1 MKYSNTLL
9 PCLLVI
15 SILILSSCRA
25 PKELVYKDF
34 KDFSVDKLGFSSSAV
49 KMNIVYYNPNNFG
62 LQLKRTDLDIYID
75 GTYLGHTSQE
85 YQVNIPS
92 RSDFQIP
99 VKIDVDM
106 KNIFKNALNSL
117 FSKEVVVKVTG
128 RIKLGKANVFFS
140 MPVNYEGKQSFSAFK

>member
-1 MKYSNTLL
+1 MMKYSKAPLL
-9 PCLLVI
+9 SLM
-15 SILILSSCRA
+15 ILGIFLLSSCRS
-25 PKELVYKDF
+25 PKELVYKEY
-34 KDFSVDKLGFSSSAV
+34 KDFSIDKLGFASSSV
-49 KMNIVYYNPNNFG
+49 KMNLVYYNPNNFG

-85 YQVNIPS
+85 YQVNIP
-92 RSDFQIP
+92 RRGDFQIP

-106 KNIFKNALNSL
+106 KHVFKNALNGL

-140 MPVNYEGKQSFSAFK
+140 MPVNYEGKHSFSVF

>member
-1 MKYSNTLL
+1 MKYQRSLL
-9 PCLLVI
+9 PCLLSLCIFVC
-15 SILILSSCRA
+15 SSCST
-25 PKELVYKDF
+25 PKDLVYKDF
-34 KDFSVDKLGFSSSAV
+34 KNFSVDKLGFSSSSV
-49 KMNIVYYNPNNFG
+49 KMNLVYYNPNNFG

-85 YQVNIPS
+85 YQVTIPKLAE
-92 RSDFQIP
+92 FQIP

-106 KNIFKNALNSL
+106 KNIFKNALNTL

-140 MPVNYEGKQSFSAFK
+140 MPVNYEGKQSLSAFK

>member
-1 MKYSNTLL
+1 MINRYLLL
-9 PCLLVI
+9 PCLLVV
-15 SILILSSCRA
+15 SILLLPSCRA
-25 PKELVYKDF
+25 PKELEYKDF
-34 KDFSVDKLGFSSSAV
+34 KDFSVEKLGFSSSAV

-85 YQVNIPS
+85 YQVDIPK
-92 RSDFQIP
+92 RKDFQIP

-106 KNIFKNALNSL
+106 KNLFKNAFNTL

-140 MPVNYEGKQSFSAFK
+140 MPVNYEGKQSFKVF